1 MYLLPCPHCE
11 HEIPVAN
18 YQAGDETTC
27 SQCGQ
32 GVVIPKL
39 GQLRQLPTAESPTH
53 SEPAG
58 KLSDSELSPLRRGG
72 FLLFGLIALASFL
85 IAAFCGINWFLSETS
100 GTTDE
105 HLKSVRTEYAK
116 VPAAQLIREFE
127 DMDNLSLDL
136 TLPYAYKTKE
146 NRRRDWG
153 QNASVAA
160 TVGGLSILASLLLVM
175 TGRRKQTD

>member
-18 YQAGDETTC
+18 YQAGDETAC

-32 GVVIPKL
+32 SVAIPKL
-39 GQLRQLPTAESPTH
+39 GQLRQLPAAESPTQPE
-53 SEPAG
+53 SVG
-58 KLSDSELSPLRRGG
+58 KPGDGEFSPLRRGG
-72 FLLFGLIALASFL
+72 FLLFGLIAVASFL

-100 GTTDE
+100 GSTAE

-116 VPAAQLIREFE
+116 VTAAQLIREFE

-136 TLPYAYKTKE
+136 TLPYTYKTKE
-146 NRRRDWG
+146 NRRREWG
-153 QNASVAA
+153 QNATVAA
-160 TVGGLSILASLLLVM
+160 SVGSLSVLASLLLIM
-175 TGRRKQTD
+175 LGRRKQTA